1 VKIKPDSAKKIMY
14 RYNVAHC
21 VNCKYWG
28 KTKCYAGDDM
38 PEDCLNFAGMLIEV
52 GCKE

>member
-1 VKIKPDSAKKIMY
+1 MKINSDSAKKIMY

-21 VNCKYWG
+21 VKCKYWG
-28 KTKCYAGDDM
+28 KTKCYAGDDT
-38 PEDCLNFAGMLIEV
+38 PDDCLEFVTMLLDA